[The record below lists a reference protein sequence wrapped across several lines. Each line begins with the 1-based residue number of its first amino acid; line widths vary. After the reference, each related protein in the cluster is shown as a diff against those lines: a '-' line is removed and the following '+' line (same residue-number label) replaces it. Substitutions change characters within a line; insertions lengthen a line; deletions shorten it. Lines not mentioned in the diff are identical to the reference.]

1 MWSMGVN
8 APFQKAIYVICGALL
23 LMTAAFIN
31 AFPLVYSDTSTYI
44 SSGFELQTP
53 FDRPI
58 TYGLFL
64 WFFSFGG
71 FSLWTVILA
80 QSLLLSNLVFLLF
93 ERALVKRN
101 IIGISFLSAMLLI
114 SLGSSASWTSSQL
127 MSDIFTAIAALS
139 LLILIQREPKVGS
152 KSYGL
157 YFLFFLSVS
166 MHMSH
171 IGIFVLLILVLY
183 LLRTI
188 DLFSAKKHWHAQP
201 LFICLVLSFA
211 SMLSMGPAPAKSKHA
226 FLMGALV
233 EHGIAK
239 AYLDEYCGEKN
250 YAFCAYKDELPDKAW
265 IFLWDKESPFY
276 SMGSWKGTKEEFNE
290 IIFSTLTEPKFIGM
304 HIQASFK
311 AWIEQLRLFKMGDG
325 NGVFLEGRLFER
337 IQKNLPREINDY
349 SLSRQNQADIA
360 FVDTWNKVQM
370 QVVFISLLLIA
381 LGFWKRKHLR
391 EPLLLSLVFILFTVL
406 INAWA
411 CGTLANAIDRLG
423 SKMIFLL
430 PLMAA
435 LIVSSFFGI
444 RREEHSD
451 GSVKKT

>member
-1 MWSMGVN
+1 
-8 APFQKAIYVICGALL
+8 
-23 LMTAAFIN
+23 
-31 AFPLVYSDTSTYI
+31 
-44 SSGFELQTP
+44 
-53 FDRPI
+53 
-58 TYGLFL
+58 
-64 WFFSFGG
+64 
-71 FSLWTVILA
+71 
-80 QSLLLSNLVFLLF
+80 
-93 ERALVKRN
+93 
-101 IIGISFLSAMLLI
+101 
-114 SLGSSASWTSSQL
+114 
-127 MSDIFTAIAALS
+127 
-139 LLILIQREPKVGS
+139 
-152 KSYGL
+152 
-157 YFLFFLSVS
+157 
-166 MHMSH
+166 
-171 IGIFVLLILVLY
+171 
-183 LLRTI
+183 
-188 DLFSAKKHWHAQP
+188 
-201 LFICLVLSFA
+201 
-211 SMLSMGPAPAKSKHA
+211 
-226 FLMGALV
+226 
-233 EHGIAK
+233 
-239 AYLDEYCGEKN
+239 
-250 YAFCAYKDELPDKAW
+250 
-265 IFLWDKESPFY
+265 
-276 SMGSWKGTKEEFNE
+276 
-290 IIFSTLTEPKFIGM
+290 M